1 MITLQNFSLRR
12 GSRVLFENV
21 NLTLFDRQKV
31 GVIGENGTGK
41 SSLFS
46 VFLHELEPDKGDLIV
61 PGNLRIA
68 HLEQEVA
75 GSSRSAIDYV
85 IDGDKKLRQIQQD
98 LEKAEQDND
107 GECIAELHAELG
119 AIDGYSANARA
130 AQLLYGLGF
139 TLEQYHQPISAF
151 SGGWRMRLNLAQ
163 TLMCPSDLLLLDEP
177 TNHLDLDA
185 VIWLEEWL
193 QSYPGTLLLISHD
206 RDFLDKIASHIAHVE
221 HQQIKLY
228 TGNYSDFEQARAAHL
243 ALQQSL
249 YEKQTRQV
257 AHLNS
262 FISRFRAKASKAKQ
276 VQSRL
281 KALERMELISA
292 AHVDS
297 PFQFEFREP
306 QRCPNPLLRLEDV
319 VIGYDKKIILS
330 DVSLNVEPGLRLGLL
345 GPNGAGKSTL
355 IKLLAGVIQPLQG
368 EFEPNKYLKIG
379 YFAQHQVDHLHLDLS
394 PVKHLMKLDPQV
406 TEQQARTFLGGF
418 GFVGDMALAAVEPFS
433 GGEKARLALALL
445 VWQKPNLLLLDE
457 PTNHLD
463 LDMRHALTMAL
474 QGYEGA
480 LVVVSHD
487 RHLIRTT
494 TDSLLLVADKK
505 VQPFVGDLDVYQNW
519 LIEYRKQKQ
528 KNLGQDIEIV
538 EKVDIES
545 LRKQRKQLESQIQKF
560 EKAMQ
565 TLQDKAQELE
575 KIIADPALYEP
586 QNKEK
591 LTLYLQQSAEVNQRL
606 QTTELEWLAT
616 CEDLESLTTSSTS
629 PKTEG

>member
-12 GSRVLFENV
+12 GNRVLLENV
-21 NLTLFDRQKV
+21 NLTLFDRQKI
-31 GVIGENGTGK
+31 GVIGANGAGK

-46 VFLHELEPDKGDLIV
+46 VFLQELEPDKGEIFI
-61 PGNLRIA
+61 PNQLRIA
-68 HLEQEVA
+68 HLAQEVP
-75 GSSRSAIDYV
+75 GSSQTAIEYV
-85 IDGDKKLRQIQQD
+85 IDGDKKLRQIQQE
-98 LEKAEQDND
+98 LARAEEDND
-107 GECIAELHAELG
+107 GEQMAELHGQLA
-119 AIDGYSANARA
+119 AVDGYSANARA

-139 TLEQYHQPISAF
+139 TIDQYHQPLSAF

-185 VIWLEEWL
+185 VIWLWL
-193 QSYPGTLLLISHD
+193 QSYLGTLLLISHD
-206 RDFLDKIASHIAHVE
+206 RDFLDKIVGHIVHVE
-221 HQQIKLY
+221 HQQVKLY
-228 TGNYSDFEQARAAHL
+228 TGNYSDFERARAAYL
-243 ALQQSL
+243 ALQQAL
-249 YEKQTRQV
+249 HEKQVRQV
-257 AHLNS
+257 EHLNS

-276 VQSRL
+276 VQSRI

-306 QRCPNPLLRLEDV
+306 QRCPNPLLRLDDV
-319 VIGYDKKIILS
+319 DIGYEQKIILQK
-330 DVSLNVEPGLRLGLL
+330 VNFNIEPGLRLGLL

-355 IKLLAGVIQPLQG
+355 IKLLAGLLSPLRG
-368 EFEPNKYLKIG
+368 EAEPNKFLKIG

-394 PVKHLMKLDPQV
+394 PVQHLVKIDPRV

-418 GFVGDMALAAVEPFS
+418 GFVGDMALAVVEPFS

-445 VWQKPNLLLLDE
+445 VWQRPNLLLLDE

-474 QGYEGA
+474 QDYEGA

-494 TDSLLLVADKK
+494 TDSLLLVVDKK
-505 VQPFVGDLDVYQNW
+505 VQPFVGDLDAYQTW
-519 LIEYRKQKQ
+519 LIDYRKQKQ
-528 KNLGQDIEIV
+528 KTLGREIESA
-538 EKVDIES
+538 EKVDPEA
-545 LRKQRKQLESQIQKF
+545 LRKQRKFLEGQIQKH
-560 EKAMQ
+560 EKSLQ
-565 TLQDKAQELE
+565 TLQAKAQELE
-575 KIIADPALYEP
+575 KVMADPALYEP

-591 LTLYLQQSAEVNQRL
+591 LNKYLQQSADVNLRL
-606 QTTELEWLAT
+606 QTTELEWLAF
-616 CEDLESLTTSSTS
+616 CEDLERL
-629 PKTEG
+629 K